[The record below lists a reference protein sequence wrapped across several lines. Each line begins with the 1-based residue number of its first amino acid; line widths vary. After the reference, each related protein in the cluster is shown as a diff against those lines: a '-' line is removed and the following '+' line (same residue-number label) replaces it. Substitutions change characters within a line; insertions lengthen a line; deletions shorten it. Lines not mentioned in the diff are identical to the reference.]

1 MQDQGSWFLSWVQ
14 QKNAIGKF
22 VKEWAKRKK
31 LRVWSSW
38 RGQANLSRITVK
50 YKLCLAS
57 NMRLFSS
64 PDAGGVSVTWNILEL
79 SLIQHLTSIGSP
91 FSCWKDKTYWRSST
105 CQGKFDFEGFHK
117 DRDLNQH
124 QNEANR
130 YSGIP
135 SQSHG
140 GVLGRWCFFERDFP
154 NVFSHQG
161 PHVQVF
167 PRCSSLSGP
176 FVWYPKATLS
186 YHHKD
191 QGCSSESASTNPGT
205 TCSNHHTCA
214 ECAHPRD
221 SVLGNEQLVELNVF
235 LFCFF
240 DGL

>member
-1 MQDQGSWFLSWVQ
+1 MQVEYRSLGTY
-14 QKNAIGKF
+14 
-22 VKEWAKRKK
+22 
-31 LRVWSSW
+31 WSSHW
-38 RGQANLSRITVK
+38 FNTWP
-50 YKLCLAS
+50 
-57 NMRLFSS
+57 RLGRHF
-64 PDAGGVSVTWNILEL
+64 
-79 SLIQHLTSIGSP
+79 LIE
-91 FSCWKDKTYWRSST
+91 KTKPTRSST
-105 CQGKFDFEGFHK
+105 CQGKFDLEGFHK

-140 GVLGRWCFFERDFP
+140 GVLGRWCFVERNFP
-154 NVFSHQG
+154 NVLSHQG

>member
-1 MQDQGSWFLSWVQ
+1 
-14 QKNAIGKF
+14 
-22 VKEWAKRKK
+22 
-31 LRVWSSW
+31 
-38 RGQANLSRITVK
+38 
-50 YKLCLAS
+50 
-57 NMRLFSS
+57 MRLFSS
-64 PDAGGVSVTWNILEL
+64 PGAGGVSVTWNILEL

-91 FSCWKDKTYWRSST
+91 FSYWKDKTYEIFNLSGEVWLRGIP
-105 CQGKFDFEGFHK
+105 QGSRPKP
-117 DRDLNQH
+117 H

-130 YSGIP
+130 YSSIP

-140 GVLGRWCFFERDFP
+140 GVLGRWCFFERNFP
-154 NVFSHQG
+154 NVLSHQG

-221 SVLGNEQLVELNVF
+221 SVLENEQLVELNVF
-235 LFCFF
+235 LFRFFF